1 MTSRSVVARMS
12 CIIAAVVA
20 TRQVHFGQGRMQVS
34 QYPRADLSVI
44 LLRKSV
50 SNLTRL
56 GEKLAVTVV
65 DAGIQVHR
73 VDIS

>member
-1 MTSRSVVARMS
+1 
-12 CIIAAVVA
+12 
-20 TRQVHFGQGRMQVS
+20 MQVS